1 MRTLD
6 VFGVLG
12 RSRLA
17 DPPEALF
24 MCPIP
29 GSNGLFIVHR
39 ADGTLVATNALTEA
53 EARNIGSNMQAKD
66 WNDPGC
72 AMPQGQP
79 AVYNCPIGNGQRQ
92 MTDLLTGRRITDPVA
107 GAGPDNVL
115 CPGYADRQAQPPP
128 VPPPPALRPPPPQNP
143 GGVVVFM
150 PYPQP
155 YPMPMPVPVAQP
167 VAAPAP
173 APTPAPSSEKAPA
186 AAAAAS
192 SGISPLAI
200 AGGAGALGLA
210 TLFATG
216 VIKL

>member
-17 DPPEALF
+17 DAPEQLF

-39 ADGTLVATNALTEA
+39 ADGTLVATNAMTEA
-53 EARNIGSNMQAKD
+53 EARNIASNMQPKA
-66 WNDPGC
+66 WTDPGC
-72 AMPQGQP
+72 AMPEGQP
-79 AVYNCPIGNGQRQ
+79 AVFNCPVGNGQRQ
-92 MTDLLTGRRITDPVA
+92 MTDLLTGRRITDPVT
-107 GAGPDNVL
+107 GSGPDNVL
-115 CPGYADRQAQPPP
+115 CPGYADRQAQPLPP
-128 VPPPPALRPPPPQNP
+128 PPPPPAAPPPPQNNP
-143 GGVVVFM
+143 GGVVVIM
-150 PYPQP
+150 PYPHP
-155 YPMPMPVPVAQP
+155 YPVPAPAPVAP
-167 VAAPAP
+167 PAP
-173 APTPAPSSEKAPA
+173 APTPAPSPEKAPA
-186 AAAAAS
+186 ATAPAPS

>member
-1 MRTLD
+1 MRTID

-12 RSRLA
+12 RSRLG
-17 DPPEALF
+17 DVVPEPLF

-53 EARNIGSNMQAKD
+53 EARNISSNMQPKD
-66 WNDPGC
+66 PNDPGC

-79 AVYNCPIGNGQRQ
+79 AVFNCPMGNGQRQ

-115 CPGYADRQAQPPP
+115 CPGYADRQAQPQ
-128 VPPPPALRPPPPQNP
+128 PPPPPPPPPNPPQQGP

-150 PYPQP
+150 PYPHP
-155 YPMPMPVPVAQP
+155 YPMPMPAPVAQP
-167 VAAPAP
+167 VSAPAP
-173 APTPAPSSEKAPA
+173 APTPAPEKTPA
-186 AAAAAS
+186 AAAPS